1 MKGSTSKRKIKKF
14 KRKMQIIVGIILGI
28 ATLVGG
34 YAAIDYLWEKY
45 KKGGAEEQKR
55 IKLRQEKYLAN
66 LDTLLKANYGPFERL
81 MFKQTFLEKWENLE
95 KEVQTLS
102 MIKTEKEELLS
113 ALHKGE
119 YDNAE
124 KTLISLTNREAHELS
139 KTIYELGNIYF
150 IQHKLDRALDCFQ
163 KASQFS
169 PNETAYLTEIGN
181 IYFIINDLKKAWEFQ
196 LRALKAAKKQIGTD
210 HPNIGL
216 ILNYIGMI
224 CSKNGQHNDAIEYY
238 LSALSILEKYI
249 KFDHP
254 SIGSVYNNLGLEYEA
269 IGDKENAINYTEKAL
284 KTYRGFSG
292 KDDDSIVQG
301 LKDRLKDLKG
311 TKG

>member
-102 MIKTEKEELLS
+102 MIKMEKEELLS
-113 ALHKGE
+113 ALHKEE

-124 KTLISLTNREAHELS
+124 KTLISLQTGKLMSYQKLSTN
-139 KTIYELGNIYF
+139 
-150 IQHKLDRALDCFQ
+150 
-163 KASQFS
+163 
-169 PNETAYLTEIGN
+169 
-181 IYFIINDLKKAWEFQ
+181 
-196 LRALKAAKKQIGTD
+196 
-210 HPNIGL
+210 
-216 ILNYIGMI
+216 
-224 CSKNGQHNDAIEYY
+224 
-238 LSALSILEKYI
+238 
-249 KFDHP
+249 
-254 SIGSVYNNLGLEYEA
+254 
-269 IGDKENAINYTEKAL
+269 
-284 KTYRGFSG
+284 
-292 KDDDSIVQG
+292 
-301 LKDRLKDLKG
+301 
-311 TKG
+311 